1 MTQIIETKFAT
12 LKVLLDE
19 RARRLWA
26 AVEARALG
34 RGGITRV
41 AEATG
46 ISRVIIR
53 AGMKEL
59 DRPLAPTPRG
69 EPCEQLRRP
78 GGGRKALVERDP
90 ELLGALESLVDPA
103 TCGDPMSPLRWTCKS
118 AAQLADELQSQ
129 GHAVSE
135 RTVNRLLHILGYSLQ
150 SNRKTLASG
159 DHPDRDDQF
168 EHLNRRVKAFQ
179 RQKQPVVS
187 VDAKKKELLGQYR
200 NGGREW
206 RPKGQPEEVKVYDFV
221 DETLD
226 KVIPYGV
233 YDLTTN
239 RGWISVGI
247 DHDTAEFAVESLR
260 RWWQHMGSKTYPQA
274 KKLLIT
280 ADGGGSNGSRC
291 RLWKVELQRWAD
303 ETGLR
308 LSVSHFPPG
317 TSKWN
322 KIEHR
327 MFCHITENWR
337 GRPLVSREVVVNL
350 IGHTTTKAGLEIRA
364 ALDENCYPTGREVT
378 DEQME
383 GLSIKRDKFHG
394 DWNYTILPRS

>member
-1 MTQIIETKFAT
+1 MMEVIETKFAT

-46 ISRVIIR
+46 ISRVTIR

-69 EPCEQLRRP
+69 EPREQLRRP

-90 ELLGALESLVDPA
+90 ELLCALESLVDPA

-118 AAQLADELQSQ
+118 AAQLANELRSQ

-135 RTVNRLLHILGYSLQ
+135 RSVNRLLHVLGYSLQ
-150 SNRKTLASG
+150 SNRKTLAGG

-168 EHLNRRVKAFQ
+168 EHLNRRVKTFQ

-221 DETLD
+221 DEALG

-239 RGWISVGI
+239 RGWVSVGI

-260 RWWQHMGSKTYPQA
+260 RWW
-274 KKLLIT
+274 
-280 ADGGGSNGSRC
+280 
-291 RLWKVELQRWAD
+291 
-303 ETGLR
+303 
-308 LSVSHFPPG
+308 
-317 TSKWN
+317 
-322 KIEHR
+322 
-327 MFCHITENWR
+327 
-337 GRPLVSREVVVNL
+337 
-350 IGHTTTKAGLEIRA
+350 
-364 ALDENCYPTGREVT
+364 
-378 DEQME
+378 
-383 GLSIKRDKFHG
+383 
-394 DWNYTILPRS
+394 

>member
-1 MTQIIETKFAT
+1 MMEVIETKFAT

-46 ISRVIIR
+46 ISRVTIR

-69 EPCEQLRRP
+69 EPREQLRRP

-90 ELLGALESLVDPA
+90 ELLCALGSLVDPA

-118 AAQLADELQSQ
+118 AAQLANELRSQ

-135 RTVNRLLHILGYSLQ
+135 RSVNRLLHVLGYSLQ
-150 SNRKTLASG
+150 SNRKTLAGG

-168 EHLNRRVKAFQ
+168 EHLNRRVKTFQ

-221 DETLD
+221 DEALG

-239 RGWISVGI
+239 RGWVSVGI

-260 RWWQHMGSKTYPQA
+260 RWWQHRGSKTYPQA
-274 KKLLIT
+274 KELLIT
-280 ADGGGSNGSRC
+280 ADGGSSNGSRC

-327 MFCHITENWR
+327 MFCHITEKWR

-364 ALDENCYPTGREVT
+364 ALDENRYPTGREIT